1 MAKTPLE
8 KAFKKIDELNIS
20 ITLDKNLELS
30 KILCDLAIA
39 SYNKGSKNA
48 QEIYTR

>member
-8 KAFKKIDELNIS
+8 KAFHKIDELNIS
-20 ITLDKNLELS
+20 ITLDQKLKLNRV
-30 KILCDLAIA
+30 IANLAIA
-39 SYNKGSKNA
+39 SYNKGSKKA

>member
-1 MAKTPLE
+1 MAKTPLQ
-8 KAFKKIDELNIS
+8 KAFHKIDELNLS
-20 ITLDKNLELS
+20 ITLHQKLELS

-39 SYNKGSKNA
+39 SYNKGSKKA